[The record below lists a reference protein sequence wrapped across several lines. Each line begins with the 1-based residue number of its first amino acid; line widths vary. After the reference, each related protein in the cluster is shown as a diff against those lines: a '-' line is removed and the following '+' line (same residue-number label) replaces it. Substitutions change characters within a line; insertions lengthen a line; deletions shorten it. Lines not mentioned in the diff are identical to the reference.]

1 MKYVT
6 FCMIVIQTLVFVL
19 VAISRPDNMQFI
31 TRTHCEPN
39 FNLLSLG
46 LMDSLKAATPL
57 SALNSVRDFSTYG
70 HASANFKD
78 KIGVL
83 YETPELRLITTTNSI
98 LKS

>member
-1 MKYVT
+1 MKYVP

-19 VAISRPDNMQFI
+19 VAISCPDNMQFI
-31 TRTHCEPN
+31 KGTHCEPN

-57 SALNSVRDFSTYG
+57 SALNSVRDFSAYG

-78 KIGVL
+78 KYWCVI
-83 YETPELRLITTTNSI
+83 
-98 LKS
+98 